1 MCGPFYCLK
10 KYSECV
16 SVSLKTESTPMIILF
31 ISLLLFSTPLM
42 AQNLLIY
49 TISQQGITLSAHIM
63 PPAESSNLF
72 LHNLHAYNICPLELV
87 ITNNTEKTWL
97 ISGNSIEQLALIAPN
112 TITKDI
118 IYKHYITAEF
128 MAYACAIA
136 GWLATIAGFSVIQES
151 LPHFA
156 DATKYISAA
165 ATLFSFLYYAHR
177 FTTYTSKRYMLTQAQ
192 IMQYGLSGTNVTIAP
207 HTTVTFVMFLNNKS
221 YMDTPAPVET
231 FYYLFS
237 VMLYNLY
244 NSTDVITIPV
254 EVPKIGII

>member
-136 GWLATIAGFSVIQES
+136 GWLA
-151 LPHFA
+151 
-156 DATKYISAA
+156 
-165 ATLFSFLYYAHR
+165 
-177 FTTYTSKRYMLTQAQ
+177 
-192 IMQYGLSGTNVTIAP
+192 
-207 HTTVTFVMFLNNKS
+207 
-221 YMDTPAPVET
+221 
-231 FYYLFS
+231 
-237 VMLYNLY
+237 
-244 NSTDVITIPV
+244 
-254 EVPKIGII
+254 